1 MMYRGNTAPQNF
13 SQNSPKIL
21 HYLGTIYLLSI
32 TANNNK
38 QCHERKGKGYFNSYY
53 RYFGGSGVI

>member
-32 TANNNK
+32 T
-38 QCHERKGKGYFNSYY
+38 QEIYSIRTQIGEGWQERFTYLSQIYP
-53 RYFGGSGVI
+53 